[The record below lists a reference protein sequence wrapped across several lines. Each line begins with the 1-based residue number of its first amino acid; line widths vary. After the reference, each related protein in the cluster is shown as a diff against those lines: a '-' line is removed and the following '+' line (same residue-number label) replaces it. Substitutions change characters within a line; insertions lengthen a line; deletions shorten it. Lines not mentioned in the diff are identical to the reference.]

1 MFASWW
7 TGLRSRLQPGC
18 LHVGHCDVL
27 MPLPSILRM
36 THLLHSSQLSVGMHA
51 RHQDAVACTWLIS
64 TGPVLVSAITIA
76 AWLEM
81 SPNNQHAGRSV

>member
-27 MPLPSILRM
+27 MPLPSILGM

-76 AWLEM
+76 A
-81 SPNNQHAGRSV
+81 